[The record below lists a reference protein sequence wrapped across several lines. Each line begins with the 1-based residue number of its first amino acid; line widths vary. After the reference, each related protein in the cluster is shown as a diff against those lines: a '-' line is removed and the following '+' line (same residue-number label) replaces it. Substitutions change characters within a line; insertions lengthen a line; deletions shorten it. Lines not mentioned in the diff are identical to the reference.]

1 MEMRLYNKPFLF
13 VCRKNGQ
20 KTEKKLSKSCQKS
33 AMLQALEKVYIACI
47 KEEVCMEM
55 FQDFIVVIVM
65 GICFCI
71 GYIIKHSLSFINN
84 KYIPLIMGVL
94 GVVLNVWLNGW
105 VFTPEVL
112 LGGLASG
119 LASTGAFELVKNI
132 KS

>member
-1 MEMRLYNKPFLF
+1 
-13 VCRKNGQ
+13 
-20 KTEKKLSKSCQKS
+20 
-33 AMLQALEKVYIACI
+33 MLENLQKVYFICI